1 MPSGSFRVTETT
13 GYWTMRDISSW
24 IAAIAGALVVLVP
37 QQSEANLISLPREAR
52 WPTMQ
57 HISLDTPT
65 LAPMAFTM
73 FCLRYADQC
82 RPLVSRGKP
91 VRLTDTR
98 MEELRQVNDRV
109 NASILPERNDE
120 GLAVQKWLIAPT
132 SGDCN
137 DYAVTKRAELLH
149 RGWPARALLLSEV
162 VTSLGEHHLVL
173 VVRTKSSDLVLDNLT
188 DTVRLW
194 STAEYQWVRMQTP
207 ANPNY
212 WATVADRRD
221 DTMDWSNRHMDG
233 ALEAS
238 GSRR

>member
-1 MPSGSFRVTETT
+1 
-13 GYWTMRDISSW
+13 MRHISRW

-82 RPLVSRGKP
+82 RPQELISRGGL
-91 VRLTDTR
+91 VRLTKTR

-120 GLAVQKWLIAPT
+120 GLAV
-132 SGDCN
+132 
-137 DYAVTKRAELLH
+137 
-149 RGWPARALLLSEV
+149 AR
-162 VTSLGEHHLVL
+162 
-173 VVRTKSSDLVLDNLT
+173 
-188 DTVRLW
+188 W
-194 STAEYQWVRMQTP
+194 
-207 ANPNY
+207 
-212 WATVADRRD
+212 
-221 DTMDWSNRHMDG
+221 
-233 ALEAS
+233 
-238 GSRR
+238 